1 MLTNDG
7 DRLPG
12 RNVVAG
18 IPISIVRNS
27 VEVFSDKLLPARESV
42 AAAHR
47 VIMPDR
53 MSVHEGAAV
62 VASSADNV
70 GLAGITLS

>member
-1 MLTNDG
+1 MLPNDRH
-7 DRLPG
+7 RLG
-12 RNVVAG
+12 SGEFVARRRVVVG
-18 IPISIVRNS
+18 KN
-27 VEVFSDKLLPARESV
+27 VEVFSNKLFPARESV

-53 MSVHEGAAV
+53 ICVHEGAAV
-62 VASSADNV
+62 VASSADNI